1 MSIARACISLATIA
15 LCATLVACSGG
26 TQPQSGA
33 EPTTSSSAAPTP
45 QPTAD
50 AGATAEPGTTPVT
63 TPDQPVA
70 KVERPGS
77 SGTPTVSAK
86 PADTSASVTYDDK
99 VALRIDEV
107 SFAKETSQGPGAFT
121 DREYARLTITFDN
134 GSSAPID
141 LGTSVLTMLDASGAP
156 VTPVYAAEAEVSDFS
171 GTVAPGTSTTA
182 TYAFALPANARGQ
195 VTLVID
201 FDGAHTSAVFR
212 GGLS

>member
-15 LCATLVACSGG
+15 LCASLVACSGG
-26 TQPQSGA
+26 SQPQSGA
-33 EPTTSSSAAPTP
+33 EPTTSSSATPAP

-50 AGATAEPGTTPVT
+50 AGATAEPGADPVT

-70 KVERPGS
+70 KVVRPGS
-77 SGTPTVSAK
+77 SGGPTVSAK
-86 PADTSASVTYDDK
+86 PADTTASVTYDDK

-121 DREYARLTITFDN
+121 DREYARLTIAFDN

-141 LGTSVLTMLDASGAP
+141 LGTSVLTMLDANGTP
-156 VTPVYAAEAEVSDFS
+156 VAPVYAAEAKVSDFS
-171 GTVAPGTSTTA
+171 GTVAPGASATA
-182 TYAFALPANARGQ
+182 TYAFAIPADARGQ
-195 VTLVID
+195 ITLVID
-201 FDGAHTSAVFR
+201 FDGTHTSAVFR

>member
-15 LCATLVACSGG
+15 LCASLVACSGAE
-26 TQPQSGA
+26 QPQSGA
-33 EPTTSSSAAPTP
+33 EPTTSSSAAPTS

-50 AGATAEPGTTPVT
+50 AGATAEPGTDAGT

-70 KVERPGS
+70 KVARPGD
-77 SGTPTVSAK
+77 SGTPSVSAK
-86 PADTSASVTYDDK
+86 PADTSGPVTYDDK
-99 VALRIDEV
+99 VTLRIDEV
-107 SFAKETSQGPGAFT
+107 SFAKETSQGPGSFT
-121 DREYARLTITFDN
+121 DREYTRLTITFDN

-141 LGTSVLTMLDASGAP
+141 LGSSVLTMLDAGGAP
-156 VTPVYAAEAEVSDFS
+156 VAPVYAVEANVSDFS
-171 GTVAPGTSTTA
+171 GTVAAGASTTA
-182 TYAFALPANARGQ
+182 AYAFALPASSRDQ